1 MRVPKTYSI
10 EERVYESFDEITAK
24 MNINKSSFIED
35 KIINFIKENKSILD
49 NERERKNLTKWRP
62 IMESM
67 NLKVEYRKKLSFYAE
82 HSMELANI
90 RMTRVPSATLYIPME
105 LKILSRLD
113 CDKFDISTL
122 PAAIIDG
129 KARQAMDSRNKF
141 STTYQF
147 PVPGVDMIHSY
158 EQEIIEKS
166 VEYFEKVLEKY
177 DKIYFYCLIS
187 NILIEVNKE
196 DNNLTDIS
204 IFHRFMLGDEKN

>member
-10 EERVYESFDEITAK
+10 EESVYESFDEITAK